1 MLKSVK
7 VWQTLSLL
15 VFIMSIN
22 WHVQIYGQTL
32 YLLSRII
39 FPKILRKIIFDDFFN
54 FLIKPPFCWKKDA
67 PATQCKKQCE
77 SPGKQPA
84 KYDYIQKV
92 CQSEVDTVAIKTI
105 RFLELKKLKPFYDD
119 SYPMKFRVV
128 MLVRDP
134 RSMYHSRKKIFLNLE
149 NGNGK
154 QMGGFMKVLK
164 NECQAMAENFL
175 SLEASNDISRKTY
188 TLRYEVS
195 YELNFEQWI

>member
-1 MLKSVK
+1 MISLK
-7 VWQTLSLL
+7 
-15 VFIMSIN
+15 
-22 WHVQIYGQTL
+22 
-32 YLLSRII
+32 
-39 FPKILRKIIFDDFFN
+39 FF
-54 FLIKPPFCWKKDA
+54 IKPPFCWKKDA

-175 SLEASNDISRKTY
+175 SLEANNDISRKTY

-195 YELNFEQWI
+195 YEYPVSYFVTFVKFKKNIYIPSVERSFL